1 VRDATGSYTGGLDV
15 LSAFA
20 LMAAVVSALVRI
32 NPTTGNEAQPGE
44 GTPFAAAPTRN

>member
-20 LMAAVVSALVRI
+20 QMAAVGVGAGANKSNYR
-32 NPTTGNEAQPGE
+32 Q
-44 GTPFAAAPTRN
+44 